1 MPATVAQGNDGTL
14 RYNLGKRSELRRPFF
29 RVRPELKAEDL
40 IRMTAVRVAES
51 PTMERLA
58 ASEGGPLAADAP
70 PGIRVLEPLRTV
82 TAPQKRGS
90 RRYWN
95 RSPT

>member
-14 RYNLGKRSELRRPFF
+14 RYNLGKRSELRRLFF
-29 RVRPELKAEDL
+29 RVRSELKAEHL

-58 ASEGGPLAADAP
+58 YQPSRSLRGGGPATIASISETQCL
-70 PGIRVLEPLRTV
+70 
-82 TAPQKRGS
+82 
-90 RRYWN
+90 
-95 RSPT
+95 